1 MPLNSAA
8 DAAFESDD
16 GQTLL
21 ELAFAEMP
29 GEPSI
34 LLPLSPPLP
43 TSPTSAVSPV
53 HALYS
58 ACAAADAAAVHVS
71 QLASKRGGGCGGG
84 GGGGGVSVSTTVQQL
99 MHLQDALYQ
108 IETGKNV
115 PSSQQVSNKY
125 NTLPPSATSP
135 PLHHHHHHHHQY
147 HQYHRMAESISPTD
161 DVSDEEIAAM
171 ALAAARRLRQAALSV
186 LRNSL
191 QQE

>member
-34 LLPLSPPLP
+34 LLPPSPPLP
-43 TSPTSAVSPV
+43 ISPPSA
-53 HALYS
+53 
-58 ACAAADAAAVHVS
+58 VS
-71 QLASKRGGGCGGG
+71 QLASKRGGGGGCG